1 MISINPSPK
10 GYILDQD
17 KAFAPE
23 KTVEK
28 AQKALESGGCDILQ
42 ELARVDSGRLGI
54 PVYMSVCTAKAG
66 KILPA
71 SKQMGKGASPEQA
84 KASALMELA
93 ERYSFFSFWENKG
106 HKMTWS
112 EAEEKFPG
120 RIMPLELIAA
130 CTGENI
136 APEKIRQIMDLI
148 PWRFEACT
156 NLYSGREYY
165 APVDWFRMLNEF
177 NGSSAGNTT
186 MESILQG
193 TCELVERHVCAR
205 ISAANTTVP
214 TIDPCTLDSGPL
226 EQLLSKF
233 TRNGIQILLKDFT
246 LGMPVPTVGVAA
258 YDPKTFPD
266 KSDIVFTAGTATS
279 PEKAAIRALTE
290 TAQLAGDFE
299 SGKPYEPSGLPK
311 PTSLEDLHWL
321 QQGEKISL
329 NRLPDISAPDFGRE
343 LEHLT
348 QSLGKEGFYLHVLDL
363 TCPEIGMPAH
373 YNFVPGFD
381 FRERSPSASIG
392 MFTAKR
398 IAQELPPEKAGKSLD
413 KLSRL
418 CPGAPYLPFQYGIIA
433 LEEGNPEG
441 AHDCFRD
448 AAHQQKDS
456 QEKAMALFYAGYVQS
471 LCGHWEETKN
481 YMRQAIELDAEVKEY
496 HNLLGVSLFKQENF
510 RDAATHFRE
519 ALKLDSASAVDM
531 ANLGLCHKKMGN
543 KEEAVS
549 YLVAGLEIDPSLEF
563 AHKELLG
570 LL

>member
-1 MISINPSPK
+1 
-10 GYILDQD
+10 
-17 KAFAPE
+17 
-23 KTVEK
+23 
-28 AQKALESGGCDILQ
+28 
-42 ELARVDSGRLGI
+42 
-54 PVYMSVCTAKAG
+54 
-66 KILPA
+66 
-71 SKQMGKGASPEQA
+71 
-84 KASALMELA
+84 
-93 ERYSFFSFWENKG
+93 
-106 HKMTWS
+106 MTWS

-130 CTGENI
+130 STGENT

-165 APVDWFRMLNEF
+165 APMDWFRMLNEF
-177 NGSSAGNTT
+177 NGSSAGNTA

-205 ISAANTTVP
+205 ISAANTAVP
-214 TIDPCTLDSGPL
+214 SIEPRSLDSAPL
-226 EQLLSKF
+226 ERLLAKF
-233 TRNGIQILLKDFT
+233 TQNGVKVLLKDFT
-246 LGMPVPTVGVAA
+246 LGMPVPTVGVVA

-311 PTSLEDLHWL
+311 PISLEDLHWL
-321 QQGEKISL
+321 QQGGEVTL
-329 NRLPDISAPDFGRE
+329 NRLPDISASDFGRE

-348 QSLGKEGFYLHVLDL
+348 QSLGKEGFYLHVLDI
-363 TCPEIGMPAH
+363 TCPGIKMPAH

-398 IAQELPPEKAGKSLD
+398 IAQELSPEKARENLD

-418 CPGAPYLPFQYGIIA
+418 CPGAPYLPFQYGMIA
-433 LEEGNPEG
+433 LEEGSPNR

-448 AAHQQKDS
+448 AAQQQKDS
-456 QEKAMALFYAGYVQS
+456 QEKAMALFYAGYAQS
-471 LCGHWEETKN
+471 LSGEWGGAQN

-496 HNLLGVSLFKQENF
+496 HNLLGVSLFKEEKF

-531 ANLGLCHKKMGN
+531 ANLGLCHKKLGN
-543 KEEAVS
+543 REEAVS
-549 YLVAGLEIDPSLEF
+549 YLVAGLEIDPGLEF
-563 AHKELLG
+563 AHKELLE